1 LKEPKGAIMT
11 EWNSEQS
18 DTPTTHPAPETVT
31 LLAHEDAAIPT
42 ESIVSDF
49 SDGQDDIV
57 AALSAMTPAD
67 LNIEL
72 MLDHLT
78 ASHDLFNS
86 PHLDFSALA
95 HSLGGHDHG

>member
-1 LKEPKGAIMT
+1 MT
-11 EWNSEQS
+11 ELNSDQN
-18 DTPTTHPAPETVT
+18 DNPTMHPEPATTASLV
-31 LLAHEDAAIPT
+31 HEDAAIPT
-42 ESIVSDF
+42 ESIASGF
-49 SDGQDDIV
+49 SDGHDDIV
-57 AALSAMTPAD
+57 AVLSAMTPAD

-95 HSLGGHDHG
+95 HNLGGHDHG